1 MKALLSVYD
10 KAGLADLARALSD
23 AGCELV
29 STGGTAAALTDASLP
44 VTQVADLTGS
54 PEILDGRVKT
64 LHPTVHGGILARR
77 DLASHQAELESHGIG
92 TIDAVVGNLYPFVE
106 TVSADGATLQDALE
120 NIDIGGPTM
129 IRAAAKNFPSVLVL
143 VDPGDY
149 GWVSERIA
157 EHGLIED
164 AFSMDERR
172 ELARKA
178 FQHVALY
185 DTAVS
190 RYLTGETGSTSWPEL
205 TFGYDRVA
213 DLRYGENPHQKAT
226 LYASA
231 LSSGGIVRAEKL
243 HGIDMSY
250 TNYLDADAAWR
261 VVSDFSEPAVA
272 VIKHTNPCGLAVHS
286 DQPTAYKR
294 AFEGDSVSAYG
305 GIVGFNRP
313 VTKSTADAMRGV
325 LYDIIVAPDYEEDAL
340 AVLRR
345 RRRTRILRI
354 DPEKGH
360 ATHLD
365 LRLVTGGALV
375 QAADD
380 LDEDPSAW
388 QVVTEL
394 SPTDDQLRDLAFA
407 WRAAKHI
414 KSNTIVLAKDA
425 TLVGMGAGQPNR
437 VTSVHLAL
445 RIAGDKARGTV
456 LASDAFFPFPDN
468 IVMAAEGGVSAI
480 AQPGG
485 SIRDDECIEAA
496 NELGIAMVTTGTR
509 HFRH

>member
-1 MKALLSVYD
+1 MTRPDWPNSRVT
-10 KAGLADLARALSD
+10 LSD
-23 AGCELV
+23 VGCELV
-29 STGGTAAALTDASLP
+29 STGGTAGTLAGAGLP

-92 TIDAVVGNLYPFVE
+92 TIDVVVGNLYPFVE
-106 TVSADGATLQDALE
+106 TVSAENVTLQDALE

-149 GWVSERIA
+149 EWVSERIA
-157 EHGLIED
+157 EHGLPAPYSDTGSEA

-185 DTAVS
+185 DTAVA
-190 RYLTGETGSTSWPEL
+190 RYLTGDTDSTSWPEL

-226 LYASA
+226 LYASS

-261 VVSDFSEPAVA
+261 VVSDFSEPAVT
-272 VIKHTNPCGLAVHS
+272 VIKHTNPCGLAIHS
-286 DQPTAYKR
+286 DQPTAYQR
-294 AFEGDSVSAYG
+294 AFEGDSISAYG

-313 VTKSTADAMRGV
+313 VTRDTADAMRGV
-325 LYDIIVAPDYEEDAL
+325 LYDHN
-340 AVLRR
+340 RR
-345 RRRTRILRI
+345 
-354 DPEKGH
+354 
-360 ATHLD
+360 A
-365 LRLVTGGALV
+365 
-375 QAADD
+375 
-380 LDEDPSAW
+380 
-388 QVVTEL
+388 
-394 SPTDDQLRDLAFA
+394 
-407 WRAAKHI
+407 
-414 KSNTIVLAKDA
+414 
-425 TLVGMGAGQPNR
+425 
-437 VTSVHLAL
+437 
-445 RIAGDKARGTV
+445 
-456 LASDAFFPFPDN
+456 
-468 IVMAAEGGVSAI
+468 
-480 AQPGG
+480 
-485 SIRDDECIEAA
+485 
-496 NELGIAMVTTGTR
+496 
-509 HFRH
+509 